1 MSPITKILAILT
13 ACSIPV
19 ITIGCSQGGD
29 FLENTSYAAKDRI
42 MYVRESPPT
51 FGHFRLKALSSK
63 YPDLA
68 TFISL
73 KKTPEFLA
81 ETNKGDSYI
90 LILYYLEKR
99 QAYACR
105 CGTGGSS
112 NTEFSGPYPITDGE
126 AKTLRELRD
135 GQPATNP

>member
-1 MSPITKILAILT
+1 MLPLVKTLAVLT
-13 ACSIPV
+13 ACILPVFSIS
-19 ITIGCSQGGD
+19 CSQSGD
-29 FLENTSYAAKDRI
+29 FLQRTSHAAKDRI

-51 FGHFRLKALSSK
+51 FGHFRLNALASK
-63 YPDLA
+63 YPDLG

-105 CGTGGSS
+105 CGTRGSRDA
-112 NTEFSGPYPITDGE
+112 EFSGPYPITDGE

-135 GQPATNP
+135 GQPAKNP